1 MRNSL
6 KGVVSRVN
14 RIANKAGRGSSE
26 AEIYAERRRILEEGR
41 RRAAAGLVRPTTS
54 DENRARGRELWAR
67 REALR

>member
-14 RIANKAGRGSSE
+14 RIATQAGHGSR
-26 AEIYAERRRILEEGR
+26 AAGIYAERRRRLEVGR
-41 RRAAAGLVRPTTS
+41 RRSAAGLVRPTTS

-67 REALR
+67 RDALR

>member
-14 RIANKAGRGSSE
+14 RIATRARHGSRA

-54 DENRARGRELWAR
+54 DENGARGRELWAR

>member
-14 RIANKAGRGSSE
+14 RIASKAGHGSRA

-41 RRAAAGLVRPTTS
+41 RRAAAGQALPITS
-54 DENRARGRELWAR
+54 DEARARGRELRAMLDAMR
-67 REALR
+67 